1 MKKLLTSAFS
11 VACVLASL
19 SSCSKPEKA
28 ETCTGK
34 AESTCAAKEENPVFS
49 IDTLVADSIIL
60 PAPQT
65 TGGMPLYDA
74 LTGRATNRNFK
85 PDALSDQTISNLL
98 WSATGVNRPVADDPR
113 LTAPT
118 ARNAQEIDVYVCTK
132 AAVYLYHPVGHKLTL
147 VNKGDFRAQAGKN
160 PFHANSG
167 VDLIMVANYDKMK
180 DWDEHSMAFYGATDT
195 GYISQN
201 IYLFCAANDLK
212 TCVCGYIDREEI
224 AKFINLK
231 NGYITLSQP
240 VGM

>member
-1 MKKLLTSAFS
+1 MKKLLTSALS

-19 SSCSKPEKA
+19 SSCSKA

-74 LTGRATNRNFK
+74 LSARATFRNMK

-212 TCVCGYIDREEI
+212 TCVCGNIDREEI

-231 NGYITLSQP
+231 NGYVTLSQP

>member
-1 MKKLLTSAFS
+1 MKKLLTSALS

-19 SSCSKPEKA
+19 SSCSKADKA

-74 LTGRATNRNFK
+74 LSARATFRNMK

-98 WSATGVNRPVADDPR
+98 WTATGVNRPSADDPR

-231 NGYITLSQP
+231 NGYVTLTQP

>member
-19 SSCSKPEKA
+19 SSCSKADKA

-74 LTGRATNRNFK
+74 LSARATFRNMK

-118 ARNAQEIDVYVCTK
+118 ARNAQEVDVYVCTK

-231 NGYITLSQP
+231 NGYVTLSQP

>member
-1 MKKLLTSAFS
+1 MKKLLTSALS

-28 ETCTGK
+28 ETCAGK

-65 TGGMPLYDA
+65 TGGMSLNDA
-74 LTGRATNRNFK
+74 LSARATFRNMK
-85 PDALSDQTISNLL
+85 PDALSDQSISNLL
-98 WSATGVNRPVADDPR
+98 WTACGVNRPSSDDPR

-132 AAVYLYHPVGHKLTL
+132 SAVYLYHPVGHKLTL
-147 VNKGDFRAQAGKN
+147 VNKGDFRAQAGRN
-160 PFHANSG
+160 PFHANCG
-167 VDLIMVANYDKMK
+167 VDLIFVANYDKMEGF
-180 DWDEHSMAFYGATDT
+180 DEHGMAFYGATDS

-201 IYLFCAANDLK
+201 VYLFCAANDLK
-212 TCVCGYIDREEI
+212 TCVCGNIDREEI

-231 NGYITLSQP
+231 NGYVTLTQP
-240 VGM
+240 VGK

>member
-19 SSCSKPEKA
+19 SSCSKADKA

-74 LTGRATNRNFK
+74 LSARATFRNMK

-212 TCVCGYIDREEI
+212 TCVCGNIDREEI

-231 NGYITLSQP
+231 NGYVTLSQP

>member
-1 MKKLLTSAFS
+1 MKKLLTSALS
-11 VACVLASL
+11 VACVVASL
-19 SSCSKPEKA
+19 SSCSKAEKA
-28 ETCTGK
+28 ETCADK
-34 AESTCAAKEENPVFS
+34 AESTCAKEENPVFS

-74 LTGRATNRNFK
+74 LSARATFRNMK

-98 WSATGVNRPVADDPR
+98 WTATGVNRPVADDPR

-118 ARNAQEIDVYVCTK
+118 ARNAQEVDVYVCTK

-160 PFHANSG
+160 PFHANSS
-167 VDLIMVANYDKMK
+167 VDLIMVANNDKMK
-180 DWDEHSMAFYGATDT
+180 DWDEHSIAFYGATDT

-212 TCVCGYIDREEI
+212 TCVCGNIDREEI

-231 NGYITLSQP
+231 NGYVTLSQP